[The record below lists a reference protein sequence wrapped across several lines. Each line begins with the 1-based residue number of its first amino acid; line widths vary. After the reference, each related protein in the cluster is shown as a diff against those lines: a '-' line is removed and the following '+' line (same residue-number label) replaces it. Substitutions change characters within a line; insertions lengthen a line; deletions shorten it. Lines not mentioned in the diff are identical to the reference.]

1 MQDAVTVLAVLRERG
16 RNGLPCDELYRQMF
30 NKDLYLLAYGN
41 IYANQGAMTPGASSE
56 TADGMSEAK
65 IDQIIGL
72 MRSEGYRFAPA
83 RRTYIPKKNGKLR
96 PLGMP
101 AWPDKLVGEVVRIL
115 LEAYYDP
122 RFSGRSHGFRKGRGC
137 HTALGEIQRTWTG
150 TAWFIEG
157 DISDCFEK
165 IDHSVLL
172 GILSERIL
180 DQRFLRLI
188 RNMLE
193 AGYLEDWEY
202 HDTLSGTPQGGVVSP
217 ILSNIY
223 LDKLDQFI
231 ENELIPQ
238 HTRGS
243 RRRDYPE
250 YGRLK
255 DRRIS
260 ARKRGDRAQARELI
274 KQMRKIPARDPM
286 DPGYRRLFY
295 CRYADDHILGFIGPK
310 AEAEKIKARLAR
322 FLRETLRLERNPAKT
337 LITHART
344 QRARFLGYHIT
355 VQHSSTKLTGG
366 RRAVNGTIALQVP
379 PDVITAKCAPYRRR
393 GKPWQ
398 RPRLQ
403 NLDDYDIVRIYGAE
417 YRGIVNYYQLAQDVR
432 KLGRLRWNALT
443 SMLKTLA
450 GKHQSTVTATAARH
464 KAAAATADGPRTCF
478 EARKK
483 RQGRPDLVA
492 RFSEIQLKRDRRA
505 VIRDPGTRPPQGADP
520 PAPRTAVRAMR
531 ARHHGGSPPGRQAH
545 RTRHARTRPASVGSP
560 HGTNATQDAH
570 RLHRLPRPHP
580 RHPSHARGIVTGEPG
595 APKDASPVR
604 REAARKRPRP
614 RKTVM
619 GPRRAAHPVPHRN
632 HSSSSITAKSSARVA
647 ACQVR

>member
-30 NKDLYLLAYGN
+30 NKDLYLLAYGD

-72 MRSEGYRFAPA
+72 MRSERYRFAPA

-101 AWPDKLVGEVVRIL
+101 TWPDKLVGEVVRIL
-115 LEAYYDP
+115 LEAYYEP

-150 TAWFIEG
+150 TVWFIEG
-157 DISDCFEK
+157 DISDCFGK

-202 HDTLSGTPQGGVVSP
+202 HDTLSGTPQGGVISP

-231 ENELIPQ
+231 ENELILQ

-260 ARKRGDRAQARELI
+260 ARKRGDRAQARDLI

-295 CRYADDHILGFIGPK
+295 CRYADDEILGFIGPK
-310 AEAEKIKARLAR
+310 AEAEKIKAELAR
-322 FLRETLRLERNPAKT
+322 FLRETLHLELNPAKT

-344 QRARFLGYHIT
+344 QRARFLGYHVT
-355 VQHSSTKLTGG
+355 VQYSSTKITGG

-403 NLDDYDIVRIYGAE
+403 NLDDYDIVRVYGAE
-417 YRGIVNYYQLAQDVR
+417 YRGIVNYYQLAQDVW

-450 GKHQSTVTATAARH
+450 AKHQSTVTAMAARH
-464 KAAAATADGPRTCF
+464 KAAVTTPDGPRTCF
-478 EARKK
+478 DARKK
-483 RQGRPDLVA
+483 REGRPDLVA
-492 RFSEIQLKRDRRA
+492 RFGEIQLKRDRRA
-505 VIRDPGTRPPQGADP
+505 VIRDPATVPA
-520 PAPRTAVRAMR
+520 PAPRKELIHRLR
-531 ARHHGGSPPGRQAH
+531 ARRCELCE
-545 RTRHARTRPASVGSP
+545 
-560 HGTNATQDAH
+560 HGTTVAVHQVARLADLGKPGPGQPAWAT
-570 RLHRLPRPHP
+570 LM
-580 RHPSHARGIVTGEPG
+580 ARM
-595 APKDASPVR
+595 R
-604 REAARKRPRP
+604 
-614 RKTVM
+614 RKTLIVCTDCHDHIHAT
-619 GPRRAAHPVPHRN
+619 PVTHAA
-632 HSSSSITAKSSARVA
+632 
-647 ACQVR
+647 